1 VLFLARAARYPARP
15 VWRRGD
21 MGRGSYRGGSTSLG
35 WNANRYVAPSLTGR
49 TRRGKALVED
59 LTARTAQSRAEL
71 AEQDERAR
79 KRHGLAPSKGKP
91 VATTATAASAG
102 KSGVAQEVRR
112 RLKAGGRQAFT
123 VTVVKRKRPKR

>member
-1 VLFLARAARYPARP
+1 
-15 VWRRGD
+15 
-21 MGRGSYRGGSTSLG
+21 MSKGSYRGGSTSVG

-49 TRRGKALVED
+49 TRKGKALIKD

-79 KRHGLAPSKGKP
+79 KRHGLAPGKGR
-91 VATTATAASAG
+91 AALTTAMAASTG
-102 KSGVAQEVRR
+102 KSGVADQARK

-123 VTVVKRKRPKR
+123 VTVVTRKRRNGPSGLP